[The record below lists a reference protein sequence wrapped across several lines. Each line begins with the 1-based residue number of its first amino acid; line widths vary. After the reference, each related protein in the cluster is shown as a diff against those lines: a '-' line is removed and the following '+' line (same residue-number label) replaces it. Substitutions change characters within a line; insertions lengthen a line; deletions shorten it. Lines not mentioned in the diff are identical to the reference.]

1 MQVRN
6 YLLVVH
12 PIIEPTEY
20 VLENPPCFVFVAV
33 GDAYKMHF
41 IGYAPYRLPHSEDTL
56 LKQLKSRGLT
66 FKSWRA
72 TVIRRTKTKVLR
84 DFLTK
89 LLKPV
94 FGFGDNC
101 YQVSFDCR

>member
-1 MQVRN
+1 MF
-6 YLLVVH
+6 VV
-12 PIIEPTEY
+12 
-20 VLENPPCFVFVAV
+20 V

-41 IGYAPYRLPHSEDTL
+41 IGYAPYRLPHAEDTL
-56 LKQLKSRGLT
+56 LKQLKNRGLT

-72 TVIRRTKTKVLR
+72 TVIRRTKTKVIR

-89 LLKPV
+89 ILKPV

-101 YQVSFDCR
+101 YQVSADCSWNNGLLSTCIL

>member
-1 MQVRN
+1 MF
-6 YLLVVH
+6 VV
-12 PIIEPTEY
+12 
-20 VLENPPCFVFVAV
+20 V

-56 LKQLKSRGLT
+56 LKQLKNRGLT

-72 TVIRRTKTKVLR
+72 TVIRRTKTKVIR

-89 LLKPV
+89 ILKPV

-101 YQVSFDCR
+101 YQVSSDFS